1 MTVSSPHEE
10 KSYREFYLHQRQWKN
25 SVDASLVDR
34 YQDYMKHDGAQKT
47 DLVSVA
53 SIAAGHPFRGR
64 IDPTEGAETVVVQ
77 MRDTSP
83 SGVNWTSCVRT
94 EVAGRREPDWLRPGD
109 ILFPARGNVSQAV
122 LIDEHIGSLQAVAA
136 PHFFVLRVSRSDML
150 PAYLAWWLNQDPS
163 QRHLEQNAQS
173 STLVR
178 NIARPV
184 LETTPIVLPPLPR
197 QEQIVGVAN
206 AMQREEELLQR
217 LRQTNHQIMTGLA
230 RDLLAG

>member
-1 MTVSSPHEE
+1 M
-10 KSYREFYLHQRQWKN
+10 
-25 SVDASLVDR
+25 
-34 YQDYMKHDGAQKT
+34 
-47 DLVSVA
+47 DLLAVT
-53 SIAAGHPFRGR
+53 SISAGHPYRGR

-77 MRDTSP
+77 MRDTSL
-83 SGVNWTSCVRT
+83 SGVDWRSCVRT

-122 LIDEHIGSLQAVAA
+122 LIDESIGSLQAVAA
-136 PHFFVLRVSRSDML
+136 PHFFLLRVSRSDVL
-150 PAYLAWWLNQDPS
+150 PAYLAWWLNQEPA

-184 LETTPIVLPPLPR
+184 LEATPVVLPPLPR
-197 QEQIVGVAN
+197 QEQIVGLAI
-206 AMQREEELLQR
+206 AMQREEDLLRR
-217 LRQTNHQIMTGLA
+217 LRQTNQQIMTGLA

>member
-1 MTVSSPHEE
+1 
-10 KSYREFYLHQRQWKN
+10 
-25 SVDASLVDR
+25 
-34 YQDYMKHDGAQKT
+34 MKHVRAYKSNLSDIAT
-47 DLVSVA
+47 V
-53 SIAAGHPFRGR
+53 AAGHPFRGK
-64 IDPTEGAETVVVQ
+64 IEPIEGAETVVVQ

-83 SGVNWTSCVRT
+83 SGVDWTSCVRT

-122 LIDEHIGSLQAVAA
+122 LIDESIGSLQAVAA
-136 PHFFVLRVSRSDML
+136 PHFFLLRVMHPDVL
-150 PAYLAWWLNQDPS
+150 PAYLAWWLNQEPA

-184 LETTPIVLPPLPR
+184 LEATPVVLPSLPR
-197 QEQIVGVAN
+197 QEQIVGLAN
-206 AMQREEELLQR
+206 AIQREEELLQR

-230 RDLLAG
+230 RDLLAD

>member
-1 MTVSSPHEE
+1 MTKAFH
-10 KSYREFYLHQRQWKN
+10 
-25 SVDASLVDR
+25 
-34 YQDYMKHDGAQKT
+34 AQK
-47 DLVSVA
+47 VSVSA
-53 SIAAGHPFRGR
+53 LCSVSTGWSFRGR
-64 IDPTEGAETVVVQ
+64 IDPVDGAKTAVVQ
-77 MRDTSP
+77 MRDTAP
-83 SGVNWTSCVRT
+83 SGVDWTSCVRT

-122 LIDEHIGSLQAVAA
+122 LIDESIGRLQAVAA
-136 PHFFVLRVSRSDML
+136 PHFFLLRVTHPDVL
-150 PAYLAWWLNQDPS
+150 PAYLAWWLNQEPA

-184 LETTPIVLPPLPR
+184 LEATPVMLPPLSR
-197 QEQIVGVAN
+197 QEQIVGLAD

-217 LRQTNHQIMTGLA
+217 LRQTNQQIMTGLA